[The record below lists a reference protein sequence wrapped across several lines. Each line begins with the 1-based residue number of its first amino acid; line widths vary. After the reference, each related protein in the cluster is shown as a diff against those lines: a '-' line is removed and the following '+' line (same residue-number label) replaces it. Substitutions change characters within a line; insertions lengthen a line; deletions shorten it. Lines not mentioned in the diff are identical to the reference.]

1 MRETEAGR
9 VHCARLVLLSP
20 EVETGGTRSVSEGGR
35 LSVVIVLF
43 SCVIAFVC
51 FQVVTYGH
59 TGVAFNPGTQG
70 AEVVESLWVL
80 DRRGL
85 QSEFQPACQGY
96 IVRASQRKKSSQ
108 LALVSWLSDT
118 HRKRIVI
125 GYDERRRLGPFVHFY
140 SYM

>member
-43 SCVIAFVC
+43 SCVIATPFVC

-59 TGVAFNPGTQG
+59 TGAAFNPGTQG
-70 AEVVESLWVL
+70 AEVVGSL
-80 DRRGL
+80 
-85 QSEFQPACQGY
+85 
-96 IVRASQRKKSSQ
+96 
-108 LALVSWLSDT
+108 
-118 HRKRIVI
+118 
-125 GYDERRRLGPFVHFY
+125 
-140 SYM
+140 